1 MLMKSSGFVKVK
13 NWNEYEKSL
22 IYVKIQVFAN
32 WMLKRKAE
40 GSFSKVFKVRM
51 MSILNPMGLKT
62 DYTDD
67 FWHQIL
73 LKTTVFLN
81 HISYYWQL

>member
-1 MLMKSSGFVKVK
+1 MKSSGFVKVK

-40 GSFSKVFKVRM
+40 V
-51 MSILNPMGLKT
+51 
-62 DYTDD
+62 
-67 FWHQIL
+67 
-73 LKTTVFLN
+73 
-81 HISYYWQL
+81 